1 MADDLTRRQLLEV
14 AAGAVVAAPLL
25 AAVPAVSAAGAE
37 AAGVAPGFFTAAEL
51 KLADELTEMII
62 PTDEHSPGARAAK
75 VAAYI
80 DARLAEAFDNG
91 VRTRWRAG
99 LQAIDA
105 AAKAAHGH
113 AFMQCTP
120 DERLAILT
128 KIAGGRRQSATPV
141 DHFFVE
147 LKQTTVNGYY
157 LVGDRHPQGNG
168 AYGQHA
174 AGGVLRHRRIQ
185 EDPANP
191 CPTGQS
197 IGQYFRS
204 RDFNRSNRSRITS

>member
-1 MADDLTRRQLLEV
+1 MVNDLTPDELTSASAAADRDRAVDLTRRQLLEV
-14 AAGAVVAAPLL
+14 AAVAVAATPLL
-25 AAVPAVSAAGAE
+25 AAAPAAGIE
-37 AAGVAPGFFTAAEL
+37 AAAVVPGFFTAAEL
-51 KLADELTEMII
+51 KLVDELTEMII

-80 DARLAEAFDNG
+80 DARLARAFDND

-99 LQAIDA
+99 LRAADA

-128 KIAGGRRQSATPV
+128 KFAEGERNPQTPV
-141 DHFFVE
+141 ERFFVE

-157 LVGDRHPQGNG
+157 SSEIGIHKEMEYKGNT
-168 AYGQHA
+168 
-174 AGGVLRHRRIQ
+174 LQ
-185 EDPANP
+185 EEYSGIDV
-191 CPTGQS
+191 S
-197 IGQYFRS
+197 K
-204 RDFNRSNRSRITS
+204 

>member
-14 AAGAVVAAPLL
+14 AAGAVVAVPLVAAASAASAAEVE
-25 AAVPAVSAAGAE
+25 AAVVVPSFLT
-37 AAGVAPGFFTAAEL
+37 APEL
-51 KLADELTEMII
+51 TLVDELTEMII

-80 DARLAEAFDNG
+80 DARLAEAFDKG

-113 AFMQCTP
+113 AFMRCTP

-128 KIAGGRRQSATPV
+128 KIAEGEPNPQTPV
-141 DHFFVE
+141 ERFFVE
-147 LKQTTVNGYY
+147 LKQMTVKGYY
-157 LVGDRHPQGNG
+157 SSEIGIHKEMEYKGNT
-168 AYGQHA
+168 
-174 AGGVLRHRRIQ
+174 LQ
-185 EDPANP
+185 EEYSGIDV
-191 CPTGQS
+191 S
-197 IGQYFRS
+197 K
-204 RDFNRSNRSRITS
+204 